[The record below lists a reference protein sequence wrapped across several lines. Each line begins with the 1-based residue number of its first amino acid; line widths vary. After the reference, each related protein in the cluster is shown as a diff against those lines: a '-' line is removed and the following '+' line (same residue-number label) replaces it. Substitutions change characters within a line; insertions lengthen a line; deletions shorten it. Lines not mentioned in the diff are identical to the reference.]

1 MAKRWMVL
9 GGGGSFGLHTS
20 KYILDRCDPEM
31 VVAVGRNTPKLD
43 CFTLGIG
50 ENDPR
55 YRYHSYHVYYEQ
67 DLLLELM
74 DKVRP
79 HVIVNFAAQ
88 GEGAASWKNSWRFFE
103 TNCVALA
110 KLTEALQKRDWLE
123 RFIHIGT
130 SEMYGSVEKPA
141 CEDTPI
147 MPSSPYA
154 ASKVAFDMHLL
165 SIHKHL
171 KFPMNVIRP
180 SNAYG
185 PGQQLHRVIPK
196 AIVCGLTGEKL
207 PLQGGGR
214 AEKSYIH
221 NRDVARAVV
230 AVAAKAPLGVIYN
243 AGPKEPTAIRKV
255 VELCADALGMPFN
268 HLCEVTADR
277 LGQDGRYWLDC
288 TAIKRDCGWEQSVS
302 WDEGLADM
310 VAWGKKYLP
319 TLRSLS
325 KDFVMRA

>member
-1 MAKRWMVL
+1 MGKRWMVL

-20 KYILDRCDPEM
+20 KYILEKCDPEK
-31 VVAVGRNTPKLD
+31 VIGVGRNVPKLD
-43 CFTLGIG
+43 CFNLGIG
-50 ENDPR
+50 DRDPR
-55 YRYHSYHVYYEQ
+55 YSYHSYHVYYEQ

-74 DKVRP
+74 DKVKP
-79 HVIVNFAAQ
+79 HIIVNYAAQ

-110 KLTEALQKRDWLE
+110 KLTEALGKRDWLE

-141 CEDTPI
+141 NEDTPI
-147 MPSSPYA
+147 KPSSPYA

-165 SIHKHL
+165 SIHKYL

-214 AEKSYIH
+214 SEKSYIH
-221 NRDVARAVV
+221 NKDVARAVV
-230 AVAAKAPLGVIYN
+230 AVAAKRRSASFTMPAPRNRPPSARSSNCAPRPWACHSISSVRSRKIALDRM
-243 AGPKEPTAIRKV
+243 AGIGSIARGSTRTAVGSRRYPGKRAWPTWSPGARGICRPCV
-255 VELCADALGMPFN
+255 RFPR
-268 HLCEVTADR
+268 T
-277 LGQDGRYWLDC
+277 
-288 TAIKRDCGWEQSVS
+288 S
-302 WDEGLADM
+302 
-310 VAWGKKYLP
+310 
-319 TLRSLS
+319 
-325 KDFVMRA
+325 